1 MCVFPESSRAPQLT
15 YPRVVFRVRWINAKC
30 ALEQCREELIILR
43 FEMQMC
49 YLSYRSRAKEWMRRR
64 TAMKGHRAHE
74 FMAVEYA
81 GSWSDMAAYAQQ
93 RFNHCIK
100 DVIHKNLRTQF

>member
-1 MCVFPESSRAPQLT
+1 
-15 YPRVVFRVRWINAKC
+15 
-30 ALEQCREELIILR
+30 
-43 FEMQMC
+43 
-49 YLSYRSRAKEWMRRR
+49 
-64 TAMKGHRAHE
+64 MKGHRAHE
-74 FMAVEYA
+74 FMAVEFA